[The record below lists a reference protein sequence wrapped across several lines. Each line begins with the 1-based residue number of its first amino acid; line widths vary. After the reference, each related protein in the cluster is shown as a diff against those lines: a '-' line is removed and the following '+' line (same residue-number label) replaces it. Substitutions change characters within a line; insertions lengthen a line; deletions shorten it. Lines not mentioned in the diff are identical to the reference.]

1 MRISQTVSLV
11 APHFISDYSSSKFA
25 AFGFAES
32 LFLELTMLRKSKV
45 KSTIVCPYF
54 IQTGMFEGCA
64 TK

>member
-1 MRISQTVSLV
+1 MRIFQAISLV
-11 APHFISDYSSSKFA
+11 TLHFISDYSSSKFA

-32 LFLELTMLRKSKV
+32 LFLELTMIMKTKV

-54 IQTGMFEGCA
+54 IKTGMFEGCT